1 MDGLIRFVQQFV
13 DNSIDNHNKNTPK
26 RKIEKWKYCVALEK
40 AGYKAACETIKG
52 SGDLLFVW
60 NKESE
65 EEIRVRLS
73 FAEQQMWLNFL
84 EKRSAREK
92 SNDDDN
98 GRE

>member
-1 MDGLIRFVQQFV
+1 MDGMIRFVQRFV
-13 DNSIDNHNKNTPK
+13 DGSIDNYNKHTPK

-40 AGYKAACETIKG
+40 AGYKATCETIEG
-52 SGDLLFVW
+52 SKDLLFVW

-84 EKRSAREK
+84 EKRSARE
-92 SNDDDN
+92 NDNDN
-98 GRE
+98 DTGR